1 MSSRDIPVARTSR
14 ALSKSDP
21 EEYGLLDD
29 LLEAMAELPRE
40 AQRYILG
47 VAQGMAMKAEMQ
59 TVS

>member
-1 MSSRDIPVARTSR
+1 MIFLVGLVLARLLT
-14 ALSKSDP
+14 P

-59 TVS
+59 Q

>member
-47 VAQGMAMKAEMQ
+47 VAKAWP
-59 TVS
+59 